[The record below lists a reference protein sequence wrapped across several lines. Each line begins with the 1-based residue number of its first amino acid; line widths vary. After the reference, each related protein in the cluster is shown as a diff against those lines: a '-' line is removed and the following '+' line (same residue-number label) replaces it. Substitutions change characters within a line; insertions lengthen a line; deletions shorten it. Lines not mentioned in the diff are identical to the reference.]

1 MSSRITPSIV
11 VPASNNGI
19 WLAKHVLTG
28 QKYTKD
34 STRFKFVLIQ
44 NTKHADF
51 KFLQMII
58 QFLS

>member
-28 QKYTKD
+28 QKYTIKTVD
-34 STRFKFVLIQ
+34 G
-44 NTKHADF
+44 
-51 KFLQMII
+51 
-58 QFLS
+58 LSLS